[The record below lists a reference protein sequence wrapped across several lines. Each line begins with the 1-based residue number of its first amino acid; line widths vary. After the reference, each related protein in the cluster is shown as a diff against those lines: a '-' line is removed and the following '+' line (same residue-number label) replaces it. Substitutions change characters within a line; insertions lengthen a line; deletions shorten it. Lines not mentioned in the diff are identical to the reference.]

1 MKEQRVNLR
10 LNERLATD
18 IFLLGIPSGQ
28 RSKVIREALALYI
41 GQSVDSHNRLKRV
54 ERVEPVF
61 EKPVIEKVETIKVV
75 PSTPEPPASVETQ
88 APQTTKPPVSATP
101 MEPRALEKISSGEAL
116 FAEVAARKGRG
127 LVWPD

>member
-54 ERVEPVF
+54 EPVF

-88 APQTTKPPVSATP
+88 APQITKPPVSATP

>member
-54 ERVEPVF
+54 EPVF

-88 APQTTKPPVSATP
+88 APQITKPPVSATP
-101 MEPRALEKISSGEAL
+101 MEPRALEKINSGEAL

>member
-54 ERVEPVF
+54 EPVF

-88 APQTTKPPVSATP
+88 APQITKPPVLATP

>member
-88 APQTTKPPVSATP
+88 ASQITKSP
-101 MEPRALEKISSGEAL
+101 MEPRALEKISNGEAL